1 MSNPGVLAGRTAL
14 LLRSADRAAAT
25 VEVLAARGARTA
37 VCRLIDFELPAD
49 TAELDA
55 HLRRMLSGH
64 YDWCVFTSVNT
75 LTALGARA
83 AALGVELR
91 LPSGTR
97 VAVVGEATA
106 RAVQAL
112 GARIDFMPATDHS
125 ARGMLADWPDL
136 RTSAARVFA
145 PQADIAS
152 ATLRDGFAA
161 HGWDADIVVAYNT
174 VTAPADPARALHAS
188 RASTPVELPEGGYL
202 LAVPELPRA
211 LAGMDAVMF
220 SSPSTVDKF
229 LALFP
234 DLAARLTGGQE
245 LIAIGDSTAK
255 RLREHGLEPT
265 GIAALPTP
273 EGLADAWESAV
284 AASRHA
290 NSTLAASSRAAS
302 ARPASTDPAT

>member
-1 MSNPGVLAGRTAL
+1 MPNPGVLAGRTAL

-25 VEVLAARGARTA
+25 VKVLAARGARTA

-75 LTALGARA
+75 LSALGSRA

-91 LPSGTR
+91 IPSGTR

-106 RAVQAL
+106 QAVRAL
-112 GARIDFMPATDHS
+112 GAHIDFMPATDHS
-125 ARGMLADWPDL
+125 ARGMLADWQDL

-161 HGWDADIVVAYNT
+161 HGWEADIVIAYNT
-174 VTAPADPARALHAS
+174 VAAPADPARALHAPGTGH
-188 RASTPVELPEGGYL
+188 TPALPEGGYL
-202 LAVPELPRA
+202 LEVSQLPAA
-211 LAGMDAVMF
+211 LAGIDAVMF
-220 SSPSTVDKF
+220 SSPSIVDKF
-229 LALFP
+229 LALLP
-234 DLAARLTGGQE
+234 DPAAHPTGGQA
-245 LIAIGDSTAK
+245 LIAIGDSTAA
-255 RLREHGLEPT
+255 RLREHGMEPA

-273 EGLADAWESAV
+273 EGLADAWEAAV
-284 AASRHA
+284 ATSRHPA
-290 NSTLAASSRAAS
+290 STLA
-302 ARPASTDPAT
+302 ASTDPAT